1 MRGSIHERD
10 RGGDEADAPRSVR
23 EVGRDPVAQGSPRRE
38 HGGAMSDEVIASP
51 FARVPLGRLLVRDKV
66 ALAAALFLV
75 AVVVMALLAPV
86 LAPFDPAEQHLR
98 DVLRPPI
105 WHERGKAEYLLGT
118 DGLGR
123 DNLSR
128 IIYAARVSL
137 LVALSVVAITLVVGT
152 LIGLMTGVLR
162 GRVDQAFM
170 AVTDAVMAFPGLL
183 MIMAVVAVLGG
194 GLTTIIIAL
203 SLRFWTTYARVV
215 RGMVISLREN
225 DFVLAAQ
232 VLGGSQWHAMRT
244 HMLPNIVSPL
254 AALIPLELGRTMLA
268 EASVSFLGFGV
279 QPPTT
284 SWGLLVGGAR
294 NYIAAAPWLI
304 VYPGLALF
312 LTILSANVFGSWLRL
327 AADPIHRGRMGT

>member
-10 RGGDEADAPRSVR
+10 RGGNEADAPRSVR
-23 EVGRDPVAQGSPRRE
+23 EVVRGPVAQGSPRRE
-38 HGGAMSDEVIASP
+38 QGGAMSGEVIASP

-98 DVLRPPI
+98 DVLQPPI

-162 GRVDQAFM
+162 GRVDQTFM

-215 RGMVISLREN
+215 RGMVISLRET
-225 DFVLAAQ
+225 DFVLAGQ
-232 VLGGSQWHAMRT
+232 VLGGTQWHAMRT
-244 HMLPNIVSPL
+244 HMLPNILSPL

>member
-1 MRGSIHERD
+1 
-10 RGGDEADAPRSVR
+10 
-23 EVGRDPVAQGSPRRE
+23 
-38 HGGAMSDEVIASP
+38 MSGVVKLPSSSGL
-51 FARVPLGRLLVRDKV
+51 PLYRLIIRDKF
-66 ALAAALFLV
+66 ALASALFLV
-75 AVVVMALLAPV
+75 AIVLMAI
-86 LAPFDPAEQHLR
+86 LAPFDPTELHLR
-98 DVLRPPI
+98 DVLRPPA
-105 WHERGKAEYLLGT
+105 WQERGTSLYLLGT

-128 IIYAARVSL
+128 IIYSSRISL
-137 LVALSVVAITLVVGT
+137 SVALAVVAITLVIGT
-152 LIGLMTGVLR
+152 LVGLMTGVLR
-162 GRVDQAFM
+162 GRVDQCFM
-170 AVTDAVMAFPGLL
+170 AITDAVMAFPGLL

-203 SLRFWTTYARVV
+203 SVRYWTTYARVV
-215 RGMVISLREN
+215 RGMVISLRET

-279 QPPTT
+279 QPPMT

-294 NYIAAAPWLI
+294 DYIASAPWLI
-304 VYPGLALF
+304 IYPGMALF

-327 AADPIHRGRMGT
+327 AADPMHRGRLGT

>member
-1 MRGSIHERD
+1 MLGSIRERD
-10 RGGDEADAPRSVR
+10 REHDEIGYLHKSSESPGDRATGLSPTRKHGDSMSSV
-23 EVGRDPVAQGSPRRE
+23 VK
-38 HGGAMSDEVIASP
+38 
-51 FARVPLGRLLVRDKV
+51 PLSSAGPPLYRLIVHDKV
-66 ALAAALFLV
+66 ALAAVLFLL
-75 AVVVMALLAPV
+75 AIVVMALLAPV
-86 LAPFDPAEQHLR
+86 LAPFDPTDQHLR
-98 DVLRPPI
+98 DVLRPPA
-105 WHERGKAEYLLGT
+105 WQERGSPQYLLGT

-128 IIYAARVSL
+128 IIYASRVSL
-137 LVALSVVAITLVVGT
+137 LVALAVVAITLVIGT
-152 LIGLMTGVLR
+152 LIGLMAGVLR
-162 GRVDQAFM
+162 GRVDQGFM

-183 MIMAVVAVLGG
+183 MIIAVVAVLGG

-215 RGMVISLREN
+215 RGMVISLRES

-244 HMLPNIVSPL
+244 HMLPNIISPL

-279 QPPTT
+279 QPPIT

-312 LTILSANVFGSWLRL
+312 LTIMSANVFGSWLRL
-327 AADPIHRGRMGT
+327 ASDPIHRGRMGT